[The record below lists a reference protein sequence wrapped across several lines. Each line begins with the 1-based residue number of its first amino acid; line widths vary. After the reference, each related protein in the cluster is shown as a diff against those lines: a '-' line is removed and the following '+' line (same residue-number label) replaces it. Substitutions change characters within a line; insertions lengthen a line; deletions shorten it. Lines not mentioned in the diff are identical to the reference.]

1 MTHKYNSSSCCPWR
15 SNHQKQINSSPIQ
28 DNSQNPFNL
37 AWTFPVSHSTTVA
50 GCSEFVCMYA
60 CLLFFPYISPL
71 QMTSYVNY
79 ITITIKSK
87 GIFPVLCRQLD
98 VKPVA
103 KRWLP
108 DNVDASMKFSKWE
121 IIACTLYVNTCHNYK
136 RYYFLPSSLLYLLFP
151 RYLPLIIIITLL
163 VLYSP

>member
-60 CLLFFPYISPL
+60 CLLFFSL
-71 QMTSYVNY
+71 HFTSTDDKLCELYNY
-79 ITITIKSK
+79 NHKVQGYFSGVVQTIGCQTSSQTLTPGQCWRFNEIFKVRNYRLYTICQHM
-87 GIFPVLCRQLD
+87 PQRQTL
-98 VKPVA
+98 
-103 KRWLP
+103 L
-108 DNVDASMKFSKWE
+108 FS
-121 IIACTLYVNTCHNYK
+121 A
-136 RYYFLPSSLLYLLFP
+136 FLPSLSSSYYYYYFVSSLFS
-151 RYLPLIIIITLL
+151 IE
-163 VLYSP
+163 